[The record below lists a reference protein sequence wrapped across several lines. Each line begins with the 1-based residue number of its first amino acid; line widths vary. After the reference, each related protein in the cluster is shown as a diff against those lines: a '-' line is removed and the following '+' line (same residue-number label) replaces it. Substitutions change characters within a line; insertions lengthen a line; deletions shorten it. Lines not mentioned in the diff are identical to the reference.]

1 MEHVKTILPRVMKD
15 LLKKVYEGR
24 APLHQKIAFLCNSR
38 RAYHGNEEMQAECNK
53 YLTLLYDEKYKILK
67 EQSNE
72 RLENKVLY

>member
-15 LLKKVYEGR
+15 MLKKVYEGP
-24 APLHQKIAFLCNSR
+24 APLHQKIMFLCNSR
-38 RAYHGNEEMQAECNK
+38 KDYHGNDEMQAECNK

-72 RLENKVLY
+72 RLENKILY